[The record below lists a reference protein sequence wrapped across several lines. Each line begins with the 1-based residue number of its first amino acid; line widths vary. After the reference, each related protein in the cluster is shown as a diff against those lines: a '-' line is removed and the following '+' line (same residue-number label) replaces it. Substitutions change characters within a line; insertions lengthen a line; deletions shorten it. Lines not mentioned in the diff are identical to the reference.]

1 MRETV
6 KVLVKALALFMALSM
21 ALAAAMPALG
31 QNALINDR
39 NIENNLMMAMA
50 WKQTAAEYRALYH
63 QGFNI
68 ARMRVEIA
76 LAQKQDDSLPLAIIS
91 DVDETLLLANDYWGY
106 LIGQGQDFFD
116 DASWDRWITQNRAA
130 ASPGAL
136 EFLNFCVTNS
146 VEIFYVTNRDQGDTT
161 VQLAIE
167 NLKAVGFPLVDDAH
181 LRVLRESSNKE
192 LVQQEIRENYQVV
205 ALLGD
210 NLNDFA
216 RRYYST
222 DVDQRINVME
232 QDRARYGL
240 DYILFPNPTDGH
252 WIRAIFG
259 ESEPPES
266 DANRRILKEAATR
279 SAWAP

>member
-1 MRETV
+1 MRKTV
-6 KVLVKALALFMALSM
+6 KVLVKALAISM

-31 QNALINDR
+31 QNTTSNDS

-50 WKQTAAEYRALYH
+50 WKQTAAEFRALYH

-76 LAQKQDDSLPLAIIS
+76 LSQKQDDSLPLAIIS

-106 LIGQGQDFFD
+106 LITQGQDFFD
-116 DASWDRWITQNRAA
+116 DASWDRWIEENRSV

-136 EFLNFCVTNS
+136 EFLNFCVSNS
-146 VEIFYVTNRDQGDTT
+146 VEIFYVTNRDQGEAT

-167 NLKAVGFPLVDDAH
+167 NLNAVGFPLVDTAH

-192 LVQQEIRENYQVV
+192 LVQQRIREDYEVV

-222 DVDQRINVME
+222 DIDQRMSLME
-232 QDRARYGL
+232 QDKDRYGR
-240 DYILFPNPTDGH
+240 DYIIFPNPTDGH

-259 ESEPPES
+259 ESEPAGS
-266 DANRRILKEAATR
+266 DENRGILKDAATR
-279 SAWAP
+279 AAWAP

>member
-6 KVLVKALALFMALSM
+6 KVLVKALAISM

-31 QNALINDR
+31 QNATSNDR
-39 NIENNLMMAMA
+39 DIENNLMMAMA
-50 WKQTAAEYRALYH
+50 WKQTAAEFRALYH

-76 LAQKQDDSLPLAIIS
+76 LAQRQDDSLPLAIIS

-106 LIGQGQDFFD
+106 LITQGQDFFD
-116 DASWDRWITQNRAA
+116 DASWDRWIEENRAV

-136 EFLNFCVTNS
+136 EFLNFCVSNS
-146 VEIFYVTNRDQGDTT
+146 VEIFYVTNRDQGETT

-167 NLKAVGFPLVDDAH
+167 NLNAVGFPLVDAAH

-192 LVQQEIRENYQVV
+192 LVQQQIREDYEVV

-222 DVDQRINVME
+222 DVDQRMSLME
-232 QDRARYGL
+232 QDKDRYGR

-259 ESEPPES
+259 ESEPAATDE
-266 DANRRILKEAATR
+266 NRDILRRAATR
-279 SAWAP
+279 AAWAP

>member
-1 MRETV
+1 MVETV
-6 KVLVKALALFMALSM
+6 KVLVKALAVSM
-21 ALAAAMPALG
+21 VLAAVMPALG
-31 QNALINDR
+31 QNAGSSDIDV
-39 NIENNLMMAMA
+39 ENNLMMAMA

-76 LAQKQDDSLPLAIIS
+76 LAQKQADSLPLAIIS

-106 LIGQGQDFFD
+106 LIEQGQDFFD
-116 DASWDRWITQNRAA
+116 DASWDRWIAENRAV

-136 EFLNFCVTNS
+136 EFLNFCVSNS
-146 VEIFYVTNRDQGDTT
+146 VEIFYVTNRDQGETT
-161 VQLAIE
+161 TQLAIE
-167 NLKAVGFPLVDDAH
+167 NLNAVGFPSVDAAH

-192 LVQQEIRENYQVV
+192 LVQRQIREDYQVV

-216 RRYYST
+216 RRYYAT
-222 DVDQRINVME
+222 DMDQRMSLME
-232 QDRARYGL
+232 QDRDRYGL

-252 WIRAIFG
+252 WVRAIFG
-259 ESEPPES
+259 ESEPPAS
-266 DANRRILKEAATR
+266 DENRGILRAAATR
-279 SAWAP
+279 AAWAP

>member
-6 KVLVKALALFMALSM
+6 KVLVKILAISM
-21 ALAAAMPALG
+21 TLAAAMPALG
-31 QNALINDR
+31 QSATSNDR
-39 NIENNLMMAMA
+39 IIENNLMMAMA
-50 WKQTAAEYRALYH
+50 WKQTAAEFRALYH

-106 LIGQGQDFFD
+106 LITQGQDFFD
-116 DASWDRWITQNRAA
+116 DASWDRWIEENRAV

-136 EFLNFCVTNS
+136 EFLNFCVSNS
-146 VEIFYVTNRDQGDTT
+146 VEIFYVTNRDQGETT

-167 NLKAVGFPLVDDAH
+167 NLTAVGFPLVDTAH
-181 LRVLRESSNKE
+181 MRVLRESSNKE
-192 LVQQEIRENYQVV
+192 LVQQQIREDYEVV

-222 DVDQRINVME
+222 DVDQRMSLME
-232 QDRARYGL
+232 QDKDRYGR

-259 ESEPPES
+259 ESEPAAS
-266 DANRRILKEAATR
+266 DENRDILRRAATR
-279 SAWAP
+279 AAWAP

>member
-1 MRETV
+1 MRESV
-6 KVLVKALALFMALSM
+6 KVLVISM

-31 QNALINDR
+31 QNALISDR

-50 WKQTAAEYRALYH
+50 WKQTAAEFRALYH

-76 LAQKQDDSLPLAIIS
+76 SAQKRDDSLPLAIIS

-106 LIGQGQDFFD
+106 LITQGQDFFD
-116 DASWDRWITQNRAA
+116 DASWDRWVAQNRAV

-136 EFLNFCVTNS
+136 EFLNFCVSNG
-146 VEIFYVTNRDQGDTT
+146 VEVFYVTNRDQGETT

-167 NLKAVGFPLVDDAH
+167 NLNAVGFPSVDAAH

-192 LVQQEIRENYQVV
+192 LVQQEIREDYDVV

-222 DVDQRINVME
+222 DVEQRMSLME
-232 QDRARYGL
+232 QDRDRYGR

-259 ESEPPES
+259 ESEPLES
-266 DANRRILKEAATR
+266 DANRRILRDAATR
-279 SAWAP
+279 AAWAP

>member
-1 MRETV
+1 MHETV
-6 KVLVKALALFMALSM
+6 KVLVKTLAISL
-21 ALAAAMPALG
+21 ALAAAMPVLG
-31 QNALINDR
+31 QNATDNDR
-39 NIENNLMMAMA
+39 DIENNLMMAMA
-50 WKQTAAEYRALYH
+50 WKQTAAEFRALYH

-76 LAQKQDDSLPLAIIS
+76 LAQKEDDSLPLAIIS
-91 DVDETLLLANDYWGY
+91 DVDETVLLANDYWGY
-106 LIGQGQDFFD
+106 LITQGQDFFD
-116 DASWDRWITQNRAA
+116 DASWDRWIEENRAV

-136 EFLNFCVTNS
+136 EFLNFCMSNS
-146 VEIFYVTNRDQGDTT
+146 VEIFYVTNRDQGETT
-161 VQLAIE
+161 VQMAIE
-167 NLKAVGFPLVDDAH
+167 NLNAVGFPLVDTAH
-181 LRVLRESSNKE
+181 MRVLRESSNKE
-192 LVQQEIRENYQVV
+192 LVQQQITEDYEVV

-222 DVDQRINVME
+222 DMDQRMSLME
-232 QDRARYGL
+232 QDKDRFGR

-259 ESEPPES
+259 ESEPAAT
-266 DANRRILKEAATR
+266 DDNRDILRRAATR

>member
-6 KVLVKALALFMALSM
+6 KVVVKVLAIFM
-21 ALAAAMPALG
+21 ALAAVMPALG
-31 QNALINDR
+31 QNSSRSDR
-39 NIENNLMMAMA
+39 DIENNLMMAMA
-50 WKQTAAEYRALYH
+50 WKQTAAEFRALYH
-63 QGFNI
+63 QGFNL
-68 ARMRVEIA
+68 ARLRVE
-76 LAQKQDDSLPLAIIS
+76 LAVAQQQEDSLPLAIIS

-106 LIGQGQDFFD
+106 LITQGQDFFD
-116 DASWDRWITQNRAA
+116 DASWDRWVAQNRAI

-136 EFLNFCVTNS
+136 EFLNFCVSNA
-146 VEIFYVTNRDQGDTT
+146 VEIFYVTNRDQGETT

-167 NLKAVGFPLVDDAH
+167 NLNAVGFPSVDAAH

-192 LVQQEIRENYQVV
+192 LVQQEIREDYEVV

-222 DVDQRINVME
+222 DVDQRMGLME
-232 QDRARYGL
+232 QDRERFGR

-266 DANRRILKEAATR
+266 DANRRILRDAATR
-279 SAWAP
+279 AAWAP

>member
-1 MRETV
+1 MRKTV
-6 KVLVKALALFMALSM
+6 KVLVKALAISM

-31 QNALINDR
+31 QNTTSNDS

-50 WKQTAAEYRALYH
+50 WKQTAAEFRALYH

-76 LAQKQDDSLPLAIIS
+76 LSQKQDDSLPLAIIS

-106 LIGQGQDFFD
+106 LITQGQDFFD
-116 DASWDRWITQNRAA
+116 DASWDRWIEENRAV

-136 EFLNFCVTNS
+136 EFLNFCVSNS
-146 VEIFYVTNRDQGDTT
+146 VEIFYVTNRDQGETT

-167 NLKAVGFPLVDDAH
+167 NLNAVGFPLADTAH

-192 LVQQEIRENYQVV
+192 LVQQRIREDYEVV

-222 DVDQRINVME
+222 DIDQRMSLME
-232 QDRARYGL
+232 QDKDRYGR
-240 DYILFPNPTDGH
+240 DYIIFPNPTDGH

-259 ESEPPES
+259 ESEPAGS
-266 DANRRILKEAATR
+266 DENRGILKDAATR
-279 SAWAP
+279 AAWAP

>member
-1 MRETV
+1 MRQTV
-6 KVLVKALALFMALSM
+6 KVLVKALAISM
-21 ALAAAMPALG
+21 SLGTAMPALG
-31 QNALINDR
+31 QNATSNDSG
-39 NIENNLMMAMA
+39 IENNLMMAMA
-50 WKQTAAEYRALYH
+50 WKQTAAEFRALYH

-76 LAQKQDDSLPLAIIS
+76 LAQKQDDSAPLAIIS

-106 LIGQGQDFFD
+106 LINQGQDFFD
-116 DASWDRWITQNRAA
+116 DASWDRWIEENRAV

-136 EFLNFCVTNS
+136 EFLNFCVSNS
-146 VEIFYVTNRDQGDTT
+146 VEIFYVTNRDQGETT
-161 VQLAIE
+161 VQLAIN
-167 NLKAVGFPLVDDAH
+167 NLNAAGFPLADAAH
-181 LRVLRESSNKE
+181 MRVLRESSNKE
-192 LVQQEIRENYQVV
+192 LVQQQIREDYEVV

-222 DVDQRINVME
+222 DVVERMSLME
-232 QDRARYGL
+232 QDRDRYGS

-259 ESEPPES
+259 ESEPAASAE
-266 DANRRILKEAATR
+266 NRDILRDAATR
-279 SAWAP
+279 AAWAP

>member
-1 MRETV
+1 MRKTV
-6 KVLVKALALFMALSM
+6 KVLVKALAISM

-31 QNALINDR
+31 QNTTSNDS

-50 WKQTAAEYRALYH
+50 WKQTAAEFRALYH

-106 LIGQGQDFFD
+106 LITQRQDFFD
-116 DASWDRWITQNRAA
+116 DASWDRWIEENRAV

-136 EFLNFCVTNS
+136 EFLNFCVSNS
-146 VEIFYVTNRDQGDTT
+146 VEIFYVTNRDQGETT

-167 NLKAVGFPLVDDAH
+167 NLNAVGFPLADTAH

-192 LVQQEIRENYQVV
+192 LVQQRIREDYEVV

-222 DVDQRINVME
+222 DIDQRMSLME
-232 QDRARYGL
+232 QDKDRYGR

-259 ESEPPES
+259 ESEPAGS
-266 DANRRILKEAATR
+266 DENRGILKDAATR
-279 SAWAP
+279 AAWAP

>member
-1 MRETV
+1 MRVTV
-6 KVLVKALALFMALSM
+6 KVLVKALAISV
-21 ALAAAMPALG
+21 ALAAVVPSLG
-31 QNALINDR
+31 QNALIRDR
-39 NIENNLMMAMA
+39 DIENNLMMAMA
-50 WKQTAAEYRALYH
+50 WKQTAAEFRALYY

-68 ARMRVEIA
+68 ARLRVEIA
-76 LAQKQDDSLPLAIIS
+76 LAQKQEGSLPLAIIS

-106 LIGQGQDFFD
+106 LISQGQDFFD
-116 DASWDRWITQNRAA
+116 DASWDRWVEENRAV

-136 EFLNFCVTNS
+136 EFINFCVSNS
-146 VEIFYVTNRDQGDTT
+146 VEIFYVTNRDQGEAT

-167 NLKAVGFPLVDDAH
+167 NLNTLGFPFADAAH

-192 LVQQEIRENYQVV
+192 LVQQKIKADYEVV

-222 DVDQRINVME
+222 DVDQRMSLME
-232 QDRARYGL
+232 EDRDRYGR

-252 WIRAIFG
+252 WVRAIFG
-259 ESEPPES
+259 ESEPPAS

-279 SAWAP
+279 AAWAP

>member
-1 MRETV
+1 MRKTV
-6 KVLVKALALFMALSM
+6 KVLVKALAISM

-31 QNALINDR
+31 QNTTSNDS

-50 WKQTAAEYRALYH
+50 WKQTAAEFRALYH

-106 LIGQGQDFFD
+106 LITQGQDFFD
-116 DASWDRWITQNRAA
+116 DASWDRWIEENRAV

-136 EFLNFCVTNS
+136 EFLNFCVSNS
-146 VEIFYVTNRDQGDTT
+146 VEIFYVTNRDQGETT

-167 NLKAVGFPLVDDAH
+167 NLNAVGFPLVDTAH

-192 LVQQEIRENYQVV
+192 LVQQQIREDYEVV

-222 DVDQRINVME
+222 DVDQRMSLME
-232 QDRARYGL
+232 QDKDRYGR

-259 ESEPPES
+259 ESEPAATDE
-266 DANRRILKEAATR
+266 NRDILRRAATR
-279 SAWAP
+279 AAWAP